1 MQTEEGASAAQTP
14 EQRQRRNMDRY
25 LDRPSLIGMLFILA
39 VCCCI
44 LALLVDKVATSRASA
59 GSAWGVGLAIG
70 AGLAAADGCAIGMW
84 WRASATRRRRRSM
97 QARLGLPGLPRA
109 KEPAWRF
116 MVPFFALLV
125 GPATAAFGA
134 ASYLL
139 GHGSFPG
146 VRHPRTLFADQLAD
160 LRRCGFRL
168 LRGIDCLVHCM
179 ALLRPGPARLVASPA
194 RKRRRWLVVHRLLMA
209 DPGHCHLLALRPVV
223 ASRPCA
229 CARPGIGEPGSRAS
243 MEALRLALPADRAP
257 VLEVGHSCP
266 ASALAPR
273 VQDDALVPAELGRL
287 HIVIPSMRPGRDS
300 SRPGRSPLHC
310 SAYSKQLAQL
320 LCLWPATGSDR
331 LASSDD
337 ARQSAE
343 AS

>member
-1 MQTEEGASAAQTP
+1 MLPMQTEEGASAAQTP

-44 LALLVDKVATSRASA
+44 LALLVDKVATSRASD

-146 VRHPRTLFADQLAD
+146 VRHPRTLFEISSLTFAAAVFACFVGLIAWFTAWPYYG
-160 LRRCGFRL
+160 LG
-168 LRGIDCLVHCM
+168 LRGW
-179 ALLRPGPARLVASPA
+179 RRAR
-194 RKRRRWLVVHRLLMA
+194 R
-209 DPGHCHLLALRPVV
+209 
-223 ASRPCA
+223 
-229 CARPGIGEPGSRAS
+229 GSGG
-243 MEALRLALPADRAP
+243 D
-257 VLEVGHSCP
+257 G
-266 ASALAPR
+266 
-273 VQDDALVPAELGRL
+273 
-287 HIVIPSMRPGRDS
+287 
-300 SRPGRSPLHC
+300 
-310 SAYSKQLAQL
+310 
-320 LCLWPATGSDR
+320 
-331 LASSDD
+331 
-337 ARQSAE
+337 
-343 AS
+343 